1 MDSARDKVKGAV
13 DKIKS
18 FFNFSWSLPKLKLP
32 HFSISGEF
40 SLNPPSVPRFSIE
53 WYKKAM
59 GNGMILDS
67 ATIFGF
73 NSKTGKFL
81 AGGEAGSETIVGTKN
96 LMSMIKKAVSNAVGP
111 LITVSRE
118 LAKASV
124 DLGYVT
130 YNGFTKLKEVKEAQ
144 SESRNNGNGDGDTF
158 VFYSPKAIDEIE
170 AAKQM
175 KKTKLELA
183 EGF

>member
-1 MDSARDKVKGAV
+1 MKSAIE
-13 DKIKS
+13 KIKG

-32 HFSISGEF
+32 HISITGSF
-40 SLNPPSVPRFSIE
+40 SLSPPSVPKFGIE
-53 WYKKAM
+53 WYSKAM
-59 GNGMILDS
+59 NNGMILDA

-81 AGGEAGSETIVGTKN
+81 GGGEAGSETIVGTQSLLK
-96 LMSMIKKAVSNAVGP
+96 MIKQAVHEAVGP
-111 LITVSRE
+111 LVKVSYE

-124 DLGYVT
+124 ELGYVT
-130 YNGFTKLKEVKEAQ
+130 YNGFTKLKETKDKQ
-144 SESRNNGNGDGDTF
+144 DSNDKSRAGGGDTF
-158 VFYSPKAIDEIE
+158 IFNSPKHIDEIE

-175 KKTKLELA
+175 KRTKKELA